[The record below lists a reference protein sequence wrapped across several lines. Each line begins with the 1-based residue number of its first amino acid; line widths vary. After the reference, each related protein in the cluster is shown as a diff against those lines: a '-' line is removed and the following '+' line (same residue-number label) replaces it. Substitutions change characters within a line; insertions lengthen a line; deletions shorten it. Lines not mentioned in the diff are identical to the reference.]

1 MDISTKCQ
9 AGVCDDLTNS
19 QVQTGVRCLT
29 WLDGD
34 EAHRSPMTSLPTAR
48 RLSNSLLATPRTHSS
63 LECAASASG
72 GRHQSESLT
81 SLTHGR
87 SDLPD
92 GGHQGRPPG
101 RWQHRR
107 QPRQASATTKSGPAT
122 RSRPIR
128 AQEVRSHKN
137 PEPAVRAVGCCACA
151 VHRICQIPAPW
162 TPTVNEPWMATERQ
176 PTRSFNTSIAPVG
189 KTLCPAPLGRV
200 PVREPIL
207 PDHSLPRRHRHPHNE
222 WHSPDSPTHT
232 THPIC
237 REGFR

>member
-9 AGVCDDLTNS
+9 AGVCDELTNS
-19 QVQTGVRCLT
+19 QVQPGVRCLT

-48 RLSNSLLATPRTHSS
+48 RLGNSLLAPPRTHSS

-72 GRHQSESLT
+72 GRHQSECLT

-101 RWQHRR
+101 RWQHRS

-137 PEPAVRAVGCCACA
+137 HEPAVRAVGCCACA
-151 VHRICQIPAPW
+151 CSPRDLPGPRPW
-162 TPTVNEPWMATERQ
+162 TPTVNEPWMTTERQ
-176 PTRSFNTSIAPVG
+176 PTRSFNTSTAHVG
-189 KTLCPAPLGRV
+189 KTLCPTPAGSR
-200 PVREPIL
+200 
-207 PDHSLPRRHRHPHNE
+207 PRARAY
-222 WHSPDSPTHT
+222 SS
-232 THPIC
+232 
-237 REGFR
+237 